1 MQPSEAFNDAAKRA
15 TALPPQPD
23 AVKLSLYALYKQT
36 TVGDAP
42 ATPPSVID
50 AVARTKWDAW
60 AGVRGLDGAQ
70 AQTEY
75 INLVD
80 RLDPLTNGTLPAE
93 QPTKSPS
100 AGASRRSKHSPQ
112 LWLHRHHEP
121 HRLLRLPTPRRRR
134 AASSGADE
142 VARQALP
149 LPPPPAKLPL
159 RCFEPCT
166 TFLHRAAKLEQD
178 SLSALG

>member
-100 AGASRRSKHSPQ
+100 AGASRRSKHSRDNCGCIGIMSRIAYCDF
-112 LWLHRHHEP
+112 LHQDEEERRPLEP
-121 HRLLRLPTPRRRR
+121 MKSP
-134 AASSGADE
+134 
-142 VARQALP
+142 RQAP
-149 LPPPPAKLPL
+149 PPPPPPAKPPLL

-166 TFLHRAAKLEQD
+166 TFLHRAIKT
-178 SLSALG
+178 